1 MWVEWVGGGNQFY
14 KQVIGPPE
22 PRHTLSVKLEA
33 VEQDDIKNIFPSYF
47 LFLYVSVVKGRR

>member
-1 MWVEWVGGGNQFY
+1 MWVEWVGCGNQFY

-33 VEQDDIKNIFPSYF
+33 VEQDDIKNIFPISYSCV
-47 LFLYVSVVKGRR
+47 LV